1 MSVIL
6 DVILDCLQDNWLM
19 FPLLY
24 IAYCILEIF
33 ERKYSEIPDSIFFG
47 LQKFGPLIG
56 AAFGLIPQCGFAIIA
71 AMLYLQ
77 KNITLGTLIAV
88 MIATSDEA
96 IPIMISNPSMYK
108 DLIVLLILKF
118 IIGTV
123 AGYVVDKVIFPHQNI
138 IEIEEVDDDEPEDD
152 EEEAVEGEQQQNT
165 GAACPCCM
173 PQYPF
178 YLSALIRSAK
188 IFAFIF
194 LTSIIVSLGIEWLGE
209 ETLQSLLLRDSFFQP
224 FISALLGFIPNCAIT
239 AVLAELYMLDALS
252 FGSLLAG
259 LITNA
264 GLALVCLIRYGDD
277 KKDTARVAVITYI
290 VAIVAGIIVNLVI

>member
-88 MIATSDEA
+88 IVATSDEA

-118 IIGTV
+118 IIGTI
-123 AGYVVDKVIFPHQNI
+123 AGYIVDKVIFPHQKI
-138 IEIEEVDDDEPEDD
+138 IEIEEVDDDEEYEDEQED
-152 EEEAVEGEQQQNT
+152 ESDQSQNT
-165 GAACPCCM
+165 GATCPCCL

-178 YLSALIRSAK
+178 YISALIRSAK

-194 LTSIIVSLGIEWLGE
+194 LTSVIVSLGIEWLGE
-209 ETLQSLLLRDSFFQP
+209 EALQSLLLRDSFFQP

-239 AVLAELYMLDALS
+239 AVLAELYMVNALS

-290 VAIVAGIIVNLVI
+290 VAVAAGLIVNLVI

>member
-138 IEIEEVDDDEPEDD
+138 IEIEEVDDDELEED

-239 AVLAELYMLDALS
+239 AVLGEY
-252 FGSLLAG
+252 
-259 LITNA
+259 
-264 GLALVCLIRYGDD
+264 
-277 KKDTARVAVITYI
+277 
-290 VAIVAGIIVNLVI
+290 